1 MSTSV
6 SRVAAGGVLALLGL
20 VVLKFIIG
28 MFVAVTGIFMFFL
41 VKVVPILLIG
51 MIVMWLWKKF
61 TRNNESPA
69 S

>member
-51 MIVMWLWKKF
+51 LIVMWLWKKF

>member
-1 MSTSV
+1 
-6 SRVAAGGVLALLGL
+6 VLALLGL

-61 TRNNESPA
+61 TRNESPA

>member
-6 SRVAAGGVLALLGL
+6 SRVVGGGVLALLGL

-61 TRNNESPA
+61 TRNESPA

>member
-6 SRVAAGGVLALLGL
+6 SKVVGGGILAVLGL

-51 MIVMWLWKKF
+51 MVVVWLWKKM
-61 TRNNESPA
+61 TRRDSAA